1 MIRLGLGLVLA
12 ASTLLTGCAAPRTIY
27 VAESR
32 PFSRPEISQ
41 VATAAP
47 GDAML
52 HQGTVR
58 TYDAIR
64 LPRPVSLNGMGNFEV
79 PAGVYLKDGES
90 TAAEFFSWDEVTRP
104 TRVGINSNGS
114 TLKHLFLV
122 KSKAEA
128 PLCAETF
135 DKKYFCSSE
144 VAYERMRT
152 NVADTDSFQ
161 RTLIYSGRVGNR
173 ITLAYREFSGGLAR
187 PAFSNNAE
195 YDLSES
201 MVLVY
206 QGAQIEVIEATN
218 QGITYRVIRN
228 FNEAR

>member
-1 MIRLGLGLVLA
+1 MIRLCLGLALPAIALLA
-12 ASTLLTGCAAPRTIY
+12 GCAAPRTIY

-47 GDAML
+47 GDAL
-52 HQGTVR
+52 LQQGTVR

-64 LPRPVSLNGMGNFEV
+64 LPRPASLGGIGNFDV
-79 PAGVYLKDGES
+79 PAGVFLKDGES
-90 TAAEFFSWDEVTRP
+90 AAAEFFSWDEVSRP
-104 TRVGINSNGS
+104 TRGGINSNGL

-122 KSKAEA
+122 KSKPDA

-144 VAYERMRT
+144 VAYERTRA

-173 ITLAYREFSGGLAR
+173 ITLAYREFSGSLAR
-187 PAFSNNAE
+187 PAFSNQAE

-201 MVLVY
+201 KVLVY

-218 QGITYRVIRN
+218 QGITYRVLRN